1 MKDFGAIIMKCL
13 KCMRKIAD
21 PKTGLCD
28 DCQLENEDVALEF

>member
-1 MKDFGAIIMKCL
+1 MRDIMKCL

-28 DCQLENEDVALEF
+28 DCSLETEDVDFNF